1 MKRTSITI
9 MLALTII
16 WALVACA
23 DKNESNEDD
32 TNNEDSVE
40 NEESQSAESDS
51 VGEDEDDVDLTTLLE
66 TIWTYVKKVD
76 STFSLNEPFFLL
88 PHDSFR
94 VVWIPLCN
102 GTNQKPIPSITQ
114 RFSALQ

>member
-1 MKRTSITI
+1 IFAPFNTRFAPTKKFPLHSTRDSLQQRNFRSIQPAI
-9 MLALTII
+9 R
-16 WALVACA
+16 
-23 DKNESNEDD
+23 SNKEI
-32 TNNEDSVE
+32 
-40 NEESQSAESDS
+40 SAPF
-51 VGEDEDDVDLTTLLE
+51 
-66 TIWTYVKKVD
+66 WTYVKKVD

>member
-1 MKRTSITI
+1 HQRNFRSIQTTI
-9 MLALTII
+9 RSTKEISAPFNPRFAPTKKFSLHSTH
-16 WALVACA
+16 
-23 DKNESNEDD
+23 
-32 TNNEDSVE
+32 DSLQQR
-40 NEESQSAESDS
+40 NFRSIQPA
-51 VGEDEDDVDLTTLLE
+51 
-66 TIWTYVKKVD
+66 IWTYVKKVD